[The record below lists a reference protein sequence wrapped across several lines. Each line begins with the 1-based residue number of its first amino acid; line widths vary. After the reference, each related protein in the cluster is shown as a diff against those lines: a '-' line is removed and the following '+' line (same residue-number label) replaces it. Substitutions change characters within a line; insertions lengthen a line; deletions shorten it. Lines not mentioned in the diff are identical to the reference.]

1 MTLVDSTAT
10 ARRDQLR
17 PAVWTRICRRDD
29 LEPLWGEA
37 ALVGRSQVAVFR
49 LPDERILAVG
59 NADPVTGASVMSRG
73 LVGSRGTRTTLA
85 SPLHKDVYDLETGEC
100 LTRPGELRLPV
111 WRVRETEGW
120 VEVAASHSLIAASH
134 GTSDPEGRR
143 AVASLVAAVARARPE
158 LAVHE
163 SFVDVQE
170 PDVPSVLA
178 TQDPHSGAV
187 IVPLLLS
194 AGYHVHV
201 DLAEAASTTGLD
213 ARVTGALG
221 PDPRLVTVLMRR
233 LSEAGVVC
241 VDTDTRVVLAAAGS
255 SDASATADCMTTGE
269 ALAAA
274 LGVPVS
280 VGFVSAAAPRLTD
293 AVAEARAHGGRVVV
307 ATYLLA
313 PGYFADLVA
322 ASGADIVTAPL
333 LRADEDPPAEL
344 VELVSDRFDLA
355 L

>member
-120 VEVAASHSLIAASH
+120 VEVAASHS
-134 GTSDPEGRR
+134 
-143 AVASLVAAVARARPE
+143 
-158 LAVHE
+158 
-163 SFVDVQE
+163 
-170 PDVPSVLA
+170 
-178 TQDPHSGAV
+178 
-187 IVPLLLS
+187 
-194 AGYHVHV
+194 
-201 DLAEAASTTGLD
+201 
-213 ARVTGALG
+213 
-221 PDPRLVTVLMRR
+221 
-233 LSEAGVVC
+233 
-241 VDTDTRVVLAAAGS
+241 
-255 SDASATADCMTTGE
+255 
-269 ALAAA
+269 
-274 LGVPVS
+274 
-280 VGFVSAAAPRLTD
+280 
-293 AVAEARAHGGRVVV
+293 
-307 ATYLLA
+307 
-313 PGYFADLVA
+313 
-322 ASGADIVTAPL
+322 
-333 LRADEDPPAEL
+333 
-344 VELVSDRFDLA
+344 
-355 L
+355 

>member
-1 MTLVDSTAT
+1 MTLVDSTRT
-10 ARRDQLR
+10 VIREPHR
-17 PAVWTRICRRDD
+17 PVVWTRICRRDD

-37 ALVGRSQVAVFR
+37 ALIGGSQVAVFR

-59 NADPVTGASVMSRG
+59 NADPATGAFVMSRG
-73 LVGSRGTRTTLA
+73 IVGSRGQRTTLA

-100 LTRPGELRLPV
+100 LTRPDELRLPV
-111 WRVRETEGW
+111 WRVRERDGW
-120 VEVAASHSLIAASH
+120 VEVAASHSLVAASH
-134 GTSDPEGRR
+134 GTSDPAGRR
-143 AVASLVAAVARARPE
+143 AVASLVAAVARMRPE

-170 PDVPSVLA
+170 PDVPAVLA
-178 TQDPHSGAV
+178 AQDADSGAV

-201 DLAEAASTTGLD
+201 DLAEAARDSGLD

-221 PDPRLVTVLMRR
+221 PDPRLVAVLVTR
-233 LSEAGVVC
+233 LAEAGVMSGEI
-241 VDTDTRVVLAAAGS
+241 DTRIVLAAAGS
-255 SDASATADCMTTGE
+255 SDARATADCLAMGE
-269 ALAAA
+269 ALAGAMA
-274 LGVPVS
+274 VPVT
-280 VGFVSAAAPRLTD
+280 VGFVSAAAPRLAD
-293 AVAEARAHGGRVVV
+293 AVADARAQGGRVVV

-322 ASGADIVTAPL
+322 AVGADLVTAPL
-333 LRADEDPPAEL
+333 LRADEEPPAEL
-344 VELVSDRFDLA
+344 VHVVSDRFDQA